1 MNEKKLKEDRIKKNN
16 NQNNKDQIRQIKKL
30 KEVEIKKKIYL

>member
-1 MNEKKLKEDRIKKNN
+1 MIELKKNN